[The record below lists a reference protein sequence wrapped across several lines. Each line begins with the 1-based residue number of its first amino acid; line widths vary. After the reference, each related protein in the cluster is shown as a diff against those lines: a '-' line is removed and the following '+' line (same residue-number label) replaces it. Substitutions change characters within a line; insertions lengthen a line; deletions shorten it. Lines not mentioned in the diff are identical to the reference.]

1 MTSPDP
7 HRTLIDRYVAAYNA
21 FDVAGM
27 LDVLHPDVR
36 FRNISNG
43 EETAATD
50 GRAEFRALAKRGLEI
65 FRSRRQTIREYYTE
79 GDRAWI
85 TVDYQGVLAKDLGPG
100 MVAGDT
106 LRLTGRSAF
115 TFRDGLIAELVDE
128 S

>member
-1 MTSPDP
+1 MMTDP

-27 LDVLHPDVR
+27 LAVLHPDVR
-36 FRNISNG
+36 FRNVSNG
-43 EETAATD
+43 QETAATD
-50 GRAEFRALAKRGLEI
+50 GRDEFRALAKRGLEI
-65 FRSRRQTIREYYTE
+65 FRSRRQTIREYYTDGE
-79 GDRAWI
+79 RAWI

-100 MVAGDT
+100 LAAGDT

-115 TFRDGLIAELVDE
+115 AFRDGLIVDLLDE

>member
-1 MTSPDP
+1 MMTDP

-27 LDVLHPDVR
+27 LAVLHPDVR
-36 FRNISNG
+36 FRNVSNG
-43 EETAATD
+43 QETAATD
-50 GRAEFRALAKRGLEI
+50 GRDEFRALAKRGLEI
-65 FRSRRQTIREYYTE
+65 FRSRRQTIREYYSDGE
-79 GDRAWI
+79 RAWI

-100 MVAGDT
+100 LTAGDT

-115 TFRDGLIAELVDE
+115 AFRDGLIVDLLDE

>member
-1 MTSPDP
+1 MMTDP

-27 LDVLHPDVR
+27 LAVLHPDVR
-36 FRNISNG
+36 FRNVSNG
-43 EETAATD
+43 RETAATD
-50 GRAEFRALAKRGLEI
+50 GRDEFRALAKRGLEI
-65 FRSRRQTIREYYTE
+65 FRSRRQTIREYYTDGE
-79 GDRAWI
+79 RAWI

-100 MVAGDT
+100 LTAGDT

-115 TFRDGLIAELVDE
+115 GFRDGLIVDLLDE

>member
-1 MTSPDP
+1 MMTDP

-27 LDVLHPDVR
+27 LAVLHPDVR
-36 FRNISNG
+36 FRNVSNG
-43 EETAATD
+43 QETAATD
-50 GRAEFRALAKRGLEI
+50 GRDEFRALAKRGLEI
-65 FRSRRQTIREYYTE
+65 FRSRRQTIREYYSDGE
-79 GDRAWI
+79 RAWI

-100 MVAGDT
+100 LTAGDT

-115 TFRDGLIAELVDE
+115 GFRDGLIVDLLDE

>member
-1 MTSPDP
+1 MSPDP
-7 HRTLIDRYVAAYNA
+7 HRTLIDRYVEAYNA

-27 LDVLHPDVR
+27 LGVLHPDVR
-36 FRNISNG
+36 FRNVSNG
-43 EETAATD
+43 QETAATD
-50 GRAEFRALAKRGLEI
+50 GRDEFRALAKRGLEI
-65 FRSRRQTIREYYTE
+65 FRSRKQTIREYYTD

-100 MVAGDT
+100 LAAGDT

-115 TFRDGLIAELVDE
+115 TFRDGLIVDLLDE